1 MEQIQKEQL
10 QKELP
15 SHMEYMEGMEQI
27 QSDIFDKVISA
38 REDYQAERYTQQD
51 VRNAL
56 LAENRSIEDFAALLS
71 PAAEPLM

>member
-1 MEQIQKEQL
+1 MEQIQKEQF

-38 REDYQAERYTQQD
+38 REDYQAER
-51 VRNAL
+51 
-56 LAENRSIEDFAALLS
+56 
-71 PAAEPLM
+71 